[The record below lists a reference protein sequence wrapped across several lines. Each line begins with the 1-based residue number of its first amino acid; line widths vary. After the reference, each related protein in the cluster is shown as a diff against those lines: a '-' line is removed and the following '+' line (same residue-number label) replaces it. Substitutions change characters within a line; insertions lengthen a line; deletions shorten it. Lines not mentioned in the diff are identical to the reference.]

1 MRASVAMLMFALG
14 WSPGPSAPI
23 TVTWE
28 VIELTDTHAA
38 VIAHIKRL
46 AVVPYP
52 LSVRIEVPAGAT
64 VSSGRTSFDV
74 LRNEAPDEVSE
85 KFEVTYPR
93 RPANDLMLR
102 VSGGTRAGGVS
113 AAVPYRFGR
122 SEPKT
127 QPVAP
132 EGDSVVING
141 RDLGP
146 SVPLRQR

>member
-1 MRASVAMLMFALG
+1 MRTPIAMLMFALG

-28 VIELTDTHAA
+28 VVEVTATHAA
-38 VIAHIKRL
+38 VVAHIKRL
-46 AVVPYP
+46 VAVPYP
-52 LSVRIEVPAGAT
+52 LSVRVEVPAGAT
-64 VSSGRTSFDV
+64 LTAGRASFDV
-74 LRNEAPDEVSE
+74 LPNEAPDEVTE
-85 KFEVTYPR
+85 PFEVTYAR
-93 RPANDLMLR
+93 QPANALMLR

-132 EGDSVVING
+132 EGESVIING